1 MNKEKKKYTVTIFG
15 DQYVLVS
22 DEVQEHV
29 MRVAALV
36 DSLMNQI
43 SEGAKLSD
51 AKKIAVLA
59 SLQLADKLVL
69 LEEKEKRE
77 KKQFEALTRAIDQ
90 ECSSNHS
97 PS

>member
-43 SEGAKLSD
+43 SEGAKITD
-51 AKKIAVLA
+51 PKKIAVLT
-59 SLQLADKLVL
+59 SLQIADKLIS

-77 KKQFEALTRAIDQ
+77 KEQFEQLARVIDQ
-90 ECSSNHS
+90 ECSSQS
-97 PS
+97 SS